1 MTSYN
6 YREQDYSFGQIVLSL
21 RTTTGLTQ
29 AALADLLDVSRRTI
43 GSWEAGSKY
52 PKVDHLKQF
61 ITIAFKHHA
70 FPEGAE
76 AAEIRALWQ
85 AARQKVFLD
94 ESWLVGILAQNQK
107 QTAENQS
114 IEQFFQQEPLA
125 SLLSISKIPEK
136 NVKETPSSITGASFS
151 NQNGSVVDWGGALA
165 LDTFY
170 GREWELKLLTE
181 WMIDQRCR
189 IVTVLGMGGLG
200 KSALSV
206 NIMQQLAGHFDFVV
220 WRSLRDLTNCDWLL
234 NDLIQ
239 VFNPQAHES
248 TSISFEQRMSV
259 LMEQLRRSRILLVL
273 DNLESAL
280 EQGERAGRLLPD
292 FEGFGRFLRHCA
304 ERGHQS
310 CVLLT
315 SREKPAELI
324 PFEGSRS
331 PVRVLR
337 LARLEP
343 EACAEILAEKEVVG
357 SEVEKARL
365 IEAYAGNPLA
375 LKIVAQTIVELF
387 NSEIAPFLEQGEII
401 FGNIRDLL
409 DEQFGRLSA
418 VERGVLMWL
427 TILREPVTLPELD
440 RNLII
445 PIPRS
450 RMLET
455 VEALRRRSLLESG
468 QKKGSFA
475 LHSVILEYVT
485 NHIIVETSREIQDG
499 KLNYLL
505 KHGLELAQAR
515 EYIRKTQERLIP
527 TQRDIPHWAQWASY
541 PRSSSVRTK
550 LPNTWPWKS
559 AST

>member
-1 MTSYN
+1 
-6 YREQDYSFGQIVLSL
+6 
-21 RTTTGLTQ
+21 
-29 AALADLLDVSRRTI
+29 
-43 GSWEAGSKY
+43 
-52 PKVDHLKQF
+52 
-61 ITIAFKHHA
+61 
-70 FPEGAE
+70 
-76 AAEIRALWQ
+76 
-85 AARQKVFLD
+85 
-94 ESWLVGILAQNQK
+94 
-107 QTAENQS
+107 
-114 IEQFFQQEPLA
+114 
-125 SLLSISKIPEK
+125 
-136 NVKETPSSITGASFS
+136 
-151 NQNGSVVDWGGALA
+151 
-165 LDTFY
+165 
-170 GREWELKLLTE
+170 
-181 WMIDQRCR
+181 
-189 IVTVLGMGGLG
+189 
-200 KSALSV
+200 
-206 NIMQQLAGHFDFVV
+206 
-220 WRSLRDLTNCDWLL
+220 
-234 NDLIQ
+234 
-239 VFNPQAHES
+239 
-248 TSISFEQRMSV
+248 
-259 LMEQLRRSRILLVL
+259 
-273 DNLESAL
+273 
-280 EQGERAGRLLPD
+280 
-292 FEGFGRFLRHCA
+292 
-304 ERGHQS
+304 
-310 CVLLT
+310 VLLT